1 VSAGPPAPRDPAEPA
16 ATPAAEAG
24 AGQGAAAVPAAEAPP
39 RVRVRLPL
47 HRVWL
52 TYVFLAL
59 IGVVFLGQLASE
71 QLLGFDYL
79 AALGAKHNAA
89 IAAGQYWRL
98 VTPIFLHGGLLH
110 VFFNM
115 YALYNLGREV
125 EAFMGPARFLLVFF
139 YAGVAGTVF
148 SLLFTP
154 NPSLGASG
162 AIFGLIGAQGIFLY
176 RHRQLFGERGRRGL
190 QQIIMIALINLAI
203 GLQGNIDNWA
213 HVGGLL
219 GGVGLSW
226 ALGPAWRL
234 EPAPLNPSQA
244 VIVNQPD
251 ETSTRG
257 LVIAGLLVGLAALTA
272 VGVVLAG

>member
-1 VSAGPPAPRDPAEPA
+1 MSAGPPAPRDPAEPA

-110 VFFNM
+110 FFFNM

-234 EPAPLNPSQA
+234 EPAPLNPGQA